1 MNLLDT
7 DGNVKVETTLIV
19 QDENLR
25 TPTPGTTL
33 TFLGLPDQKR
43 WISQRIYCIY
53 YVNLLKHMTEWTS
66 LKISPCNAIITMI
79 TFKV

>member
-19 QDENLR
+19 QDENLG

-43 WISQRIYCIY
+43 WISQHIYC
-53 YVNLLKHMTEWTS
+53 T
-66 LKISPCNAIITMI
+66 
-79 TFKV
+79 